1 MNTEQ
6 TSKNNF
12 KYRKPL
18 DTNIEQKFT
27 VISAQLNALGNF
39 DKIFF
44 FFFFFFLIKKK
55 MKR

>member
-44 FFFFFFLIKKK
+44 FFFFSLQTK
-55 MKR
+55 

>member
-18 DTNIEQKFT
+18 DINIEQKFT

-44 FFFFFFLIKKK
+44 FFFHYKQNKKV
-55 MKR
+55 M

>member
-27 VISAQLNALGNF
+27 VISTQLNALGNF

-44 FFFFFFLIKKK
+44 FFFFFHYKQNKKV
-55 MKR
+55 M